1 LFGICGGLEAEGC
14 GGGDFGGLI
23 GEARGSYAHKAG
35 GGAGESQFS
44 GGIGAAEQFAGG
56 VHDGG

>member
-1 LFGICGGLEAEGC
+1 LW
-14 GGGDFGGLI
+14 GGDFGGLI